1 MRVSADK
8 YLSSCCSSSSSRLS
22 LSWSMLFSAASSAAS
37 VSGTAAAAA
46 ATTAESRLASQSR
59 MTPKRA
65 PRPQSHRGSR
75 QPRVRWLASVR
86 VGASILVSKG
96 G

>member
-1 MRVSADK
+1 MRVSTDK

-46 ATTAESRLASQSR
+46 ATTAESRLASRSR
-59 MTPKRA
+59 MTPIARA
-65 PRPQSHRGSR
+65 AYQEPPVAGRRASAGS
-75 QPRVRWLASVR
+75 PPFVWVL
-86 VGASILVSKG
+86 LFL
-96 G
+96 